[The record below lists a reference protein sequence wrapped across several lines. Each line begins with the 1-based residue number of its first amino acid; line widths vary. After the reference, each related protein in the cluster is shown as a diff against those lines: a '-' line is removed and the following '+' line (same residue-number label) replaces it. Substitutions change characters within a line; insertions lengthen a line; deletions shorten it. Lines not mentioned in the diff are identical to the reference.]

1 MLKKN
6 QIVEMTITDITAEGN
21 GVGHYEGMAVFVPMT
36 AVGDKISVKIVKV
49 NKNYAY
55 GIINEIISP
64 SETRIPSDCEVFNK
78 CGGCSFRHINYEEE
92 LRIKEKFVRDAFERI
107 GKLNPEFLGIVPCES
122 RDFYRNK
129 VQYPVAEIN
138 GQAVCGFYAKRSHRV
153 IPFTSCRLQCDIFEN
168 IANDIIQF
176 INNNHIPA
184 YNEENHSGI
193 VRHIYLRRGYH
204 SGEIMVCIVVKKDI
218 SDKLKALSKL
228 LDSKY
233 DCIKSFM
240 MNINPKNTNVILGE
254 KSINISGNS
263 VITDI
268 MCGNQIE
275 LSLHSFYQINTR
287 QAEKLYNI
295 AKEFAELKGNELLID
310 LYCGAGTIG
319 LSMAENVKKVIGV
332 EIIPQA
338 VDNAKRNAEI
348 NNIHNAEFICGDASD
363 IAVQLFDKKT
373 SPDAIILDPPRKG
386 CDIETLNAVANMLPE
401 RVVMISCNPAT
412 AARDCALMDTLG
424 YKAKKVYAVDMF
436 AATGHV
442 ECVVLMSRE

>member
-1 MLKKN
+1 ML
-6 QIVEMTITDITAEGN
+6 
-21 GVGHYEGMAVFVPMT
+21 
-36 AVGDKISVKIVKV
+36 
-49 NKNYAY
+49 
-55 GIINEIISP
+55 
-64 SETRIPSDCEVFNK
+64 
-78 CGGCSFRHINYEEE
+78 FR
-92 LRIKEKFVRDAFERI
+92 
-107 GKLNPEFLGIVPCES
+107 S
-122 RDFYRNK
+122 
-129 VQYPVAEIN
+129 
-138 GQAVCGFYAKRSHRV
+138 
-153 IPFTSCRLQCDIFEN
+153 PFTSCRLQCDIFED

-176 INNNHIPA
+176 INDNHIPA

-263 VITDI
+263 VIRDI

-275 LSLHSFYQINTR
+275 LSLHSFYQINTC
-287 QAEKLYNI
+287 QAEKLYSI
-295 AKEFAELKGNELLID
+295 AKEFAELNGNELLID

-319 LSMAENVKKVIGV
+319 LSMAENVKKIIGV

-338 VDNAKRNAEI
+338 VDNAKKNAEI

-363 IAVQLFDKKT
+363 ISAQLANKKI
-373 SPDAIILDPPRKG
+373 SPDVIILDPPRKG
-386 CDIETLNAVANMLPE
+386 CDMETLNAVSKMLPE
-401 RVVMISCNPAT
+401 RVIMISCNPAT
-412 AARDCALMDTLG
+412 AARDCAVMDTLG
-424 YKAKKVYAVDMF
+424 YKSQKVCVVDMF
-436 AATGHV
+436 PATGHV
-442 ECVVLMSRE
+442 ECVVLLSRQKS